1 MVAERAA
8 GVSEARDEQER
19 ALEMARGQAEAA
31 RRRGSQ
37 RGPVDPTRIG
47 EYEIVAR
54 IGTGGM
60 GIVYLAEHAQTRKV
74 AAVKVL
80 RPGLESASAARR
92 FEQEIDI
99 LRRLDHPNIARI
111 YEAGTTEHAG
121 AERAWYAMEYVAGR
135 HVIRHSEI
143 NSLAVERRLSMM
155 GMVCGALAHAHES
168 GVLHRD
174 IKPHNILVELPGT
187 PKLMDFGVARL
198 TQGDKTTMHTQ
209 IGQVLGTVQYMSPEQ
224 IRGNHDE
231 LDARSDIYALGVVL
245 YELCCGRLPYPH
257 DARDTP
263 ALLRAMREGNPTPP
277 REANPELSQQ
287 VERVI
292 LTAMTGDP
300 AGRYPSAQ
308 AMGDDIARMLRGE
321 RVQGVPTI
329 EGPSKKSRGLGASLS
344 RLFGRGGSSDAAPG

>member
-8 GVSEARDEQER
+8 CVSEARSEQER
-19 ALEMARGQAEAA
+19 ALEQARGQAEAA
-31 RRRGSQ
+31 KRRGSQ

-47 EYEIVAR
+47 AYEIVAR
-54 IGTGGM
+54 LGAGGM
-60 GIVYLAEHAQTRKV
+60 GIVFLAEHAQTRKV
-74 AAVKVL
+74 AAVKML

-121 AERAWYAMEYVAGR
+121 VARAYYAMEYVAGR
-135 HVIRHSEI
+135 HIIRHSDI
-143 NSLAVERRLSMM
+143 NALTLERRLSLT
-155 GMVCGALAHAHES
+155 GMVCGALAHAHER

-187 PKLMDFGVARL
+187 PKLLDFGVARL

-245 YELCCGRLPYPH
+245 YELLCGRLPYPH

-277 REANPELSQQ
+277 RESNPDLSEEI
-287 VERVI
+287 ERVI
-292 LTAMTGDP
+292 LTAMTNDP
-300 AGRYPSAQ
+300 GGRYPSAQ
-308 AMGDDIARMLRGE
+308 AMGDDIARVLCGE
-321 RVQGVPTI
+321 RVHGVTP
-329 EGPSKKSRGLGASLS
+329 EEPSKKSRGLGASLS
-344 RLFGRGGSSDAAPG
+344 RLFGRGGSSDAALK

>member
-1 MVAERAA
+1 MVAERTA
-8 GVSEARDEQER
+8 GVSDERDEQER
-19 ALEMARGQAEAA
+19 ALEQARGQAEAA

-37 RGPVDPTRIG
+37 RGSVDPTRIG
-47 EYEIVAR
+47 AYEIVAR
-54 IGTGGM
+54 LGAGGM

-74 AAVKVL
+74 AAVKML
-80 RPGLESASAARR
+80 RPGLESESAARR

-121 AERAWYAMEYVAGR
+121 AARAWYAMEYVAGR
-135 HVIRHSEI
+135 HIIRHSEI
-143 NSLAVERRLSMM
+143 NSLTVEKRLGLT
-155 GMVCGALAHAHES
+155 GMVCGALAHAHER

-231 LDARSDIYALGVVL
+231 LDARADIYALGVVL
-245 YELCCGRLPYPH
+245 YELLCGQLPYPH

-277 REANPELSQQ
+277 RQANPELSEE

-292 LTAMTGDP
+292 LTAMASDP

-308 AMGDDIARMLRGE
+308 AMGEDMARVLRGE
-321 RVQGVPTI
+321 RARGVAPV
-329 EGPSKKSRGLGASLS
+329 EEPAKKARGFGVSWS
-344 RLFGRGGSSDAAPG
+344 RLFGRGGPSDAAPE